1 MRTIQ
6 SMRKIRMGIWHAK
19 QKFIQSFD
27 NPPPLPPKGKGS
39 LERPTYRLKD
49 NIKFALKEKY
59 SG

>member
-1 MRTIQ
+1 
-6 SMRKIRMGIWHAK
+6 MGIWHAK